1 MKKNVIQPF
10 ILLMLQWLVFA
21 SEVNAQC
28 SRDALAAKYWQYREN
43 FNKHFILTDRRDGD
57 CVGDG
62 IHYESGVHPASVDST
77 TLEHCGHR
85 FLNGYSLPAT
95 SINLEPNG
103 GGEGMGDRNK
113 SNSIFFDPDCNISGP
128 SPGHS
133 YQDFATHNY
142 LEMSEETP
150 HQMQWYWTMLATE
163 YNLLSQSGQFEE
175 AERTLEELYLGLQA
189 YRRLDML
196 ANCMAEE
203 RYQEITDDFEVEKSC
218 NGYDCLCS
226 AEYFSEPGAHNMTFI
241 APTMDNCPFQAD
253 LSGYTGFSLREDATQ
268 VLELLHDDSEDKW
281 NIDLVGG
288 DHAMSQRPPC
298 TKPISQA
305 CYNVKGKNFLSS
317 DQMFA
322 LMEGLVMIKKY
333 IPANATITRCDGVEE
348 NILDIA
354 QNIGKGLVDIAHND
368 HRTIN
373 WPGSE
378 ECCWGPVRITP
389 VAGGNLAWNYGGLV
403 MMYNY
408 LSDDDDRKIKKTD
421 AFKFNQLG
429 NLFFTSAVALNPPW
443 QREGKFYLEGISFG
457 MDIMNLPSIGSVFH
471 NYSSGLQG
479 LLLTGNH
486 VPSEVIIPNL
496 SVQNVEI
503 LGLINNLLFPEGDNV
518 PVNKQFFLDM
528 LCSAPCSGPC
538 RKAATYESD
547 KAAGLLV
554 PDSLGGPVIYPEFE
568 CPNTP
573 HWTGQRWEGEG
584 DDLDWPNIW
593 QSRQFNGLDFM
604 ALYNIFLLHY
614 PEEQPIYYYNPSRPE
629 AQYGGYLP
637 GEDKI
642 SGPITLCPG
651 ESGEYTL
658 NYPTPNP
665 SVIWEASHQLT
676 LSGLSNDTI
685 NATMNS
691 SGGYAYIGAS
701 IMEPQLNGQFING
714 VFSGASIPVIA
725 TCELHYRKPIINE
738 IPQYEL
744 VTEIDF
750 CQWTYKAFAQ
760 GPEYV
765 RETSLSWVATDSNTG
780 LTITGDGTSF
790 DFASIIPQTPNLF
803 GVVSLRLTVENNCGT
818 EVFTL
823 ESPYFV
829 CPNGPTGGN
838 TQGRQILVSPNP
850 TNNQISIRIVQNQ
863 TQDFYTTDPNGI
875 RIRIYPGNG
884 NLTTL
889 LDAQLYNNGQI
900 FNVANLPNGNYH
912 IRATASDLT
921 PIQTNLIIIH

>member
-133 YQDFATHNY
+133 YQNFATHNY
-142 LEMSEETP
+142 LEMGEETP
-150 HQMQWYWTMLATE
+150 HQMQWYWTTLATE
-163 YNLLSQSGQFEE
+163 YALLIRSQQLEE
-175 AERTLEELYLGLQA
+175 AQRTLEELYLGLQA
-189 YRRLDML
+189 YRRMDML

-226 AEYFSEPGAHNMTFI
+226 AEYFSEPLAHNPTFI

-281 NIDLVGG
+281 NIDVVGG

-298 TKPISQA
+298 TNPISQA

-317 DQMFA
+317 DQMYA
-322 LMEGLVMIKKY
+322 LMQGLVMIKKY
-333 IPANATITRCDGVEE
+333 IPANATITRCDGVQE

-354 QNIGKGLVDIAHND
+354 QSIGRGLVDAACNE

-378 ECCWGPVRITP
+378 DCCWGPVRISP
-389 VAGGNLAWNYGGLV
+389 VAGGNLAWNYAGLV
-403 MMYNY
+403 LMYNY
-408 LSDDDDRKIKKTD
+408 ISDDDRTITKKD
-421 AFKFNQLG
+421 QIFYNGLG
-429 NLFFTSAVALNPPW
+429 NLFFTSIGIIQP
-443 QREGKFYLEGISFG
+443 REGKFYLEGISFG
-457 MDIMNLPSIGSVFH
+457 MDIGDLPPNRILLNNLW
-471 NYSSGLQG
+471 SGLVG
-479 LLLTGNH
+479 TLIPDIDP
-486 VPSEVIIPNL
+486 VPKDIVISNL
-496 SVQNVEI
+496 SRQKVEI
-503 LGLINNLLFPEGDNV
+503 YGLINNLLFPGGDNV
-518 PVNKQFFLDM
+518 PVDKQFFLDM
-528 LCSAPCSGPC
+528 LCTAPCSGPC
-538 RKAATYESD
+538 QKASRYETD

-554 PDSLGGPVIYPEFE
+554 PAPDGPVIYPEFE

-584 DDLDWPNIW
+584 GDLDWENIW
-593 QSRQFNGLDFM
+593 QTRQFNGLDFM
-604 ALYNIFLLHY
+604 ALYNIFLLHF
-614 PEEQPIYYYNPSRPE
+614 PEERPIYYYNPSRPE
-629 AQYGGYLP
+629 PQYGGYLP

-651 ESGEYTL
+651 ESGNYTL
-658 NYPTPNP
+658 NYPNP
-665 SVIWEASHQLT
+665 KPAVKWDHSQHLT
-676 LSGLSNDTI
+676 LSSLTTDPTT
-685 NATMNS
+685 ATMVT
-691 SGGYAYIGAS
+691 GGAAYIGVSYQETQQNAAHYNG
-701 IMEPQLNGQFING
+701 EPIADSFL
-714 VFSGASIPVIA
+714 VA
-725 TCELHYRKPIINE
+725 TCDFYYRKPIINE
-738 IPQYEL
+738 LPEYEL

-750 CQWTYKAFAQ
+750 CQWIYKAIAQ
-760 GPEYV
+760 GPEFV
-765 RETSLSWVATDSNTG
+765 RETTLSWEATDSNTG
-780 LTITGDGTSF
+780 LTLTGQGTSF

-803 GVVSLRLTVENNCGT
+803 GIVSLRLTVENNCGT

-829 CPNGPTGGN
+829 CPNGPPGGN

-850 TNNQISIRIVQNQ
+850 TNDQIAIRILQNQ
-863 TQDFYTTDPNGI
+863 TQDFYTTDPNGG

-884 NLTTL
+884 NMTTL
-889 LDAQLYNNGQI
+889 LDAQMYNNGQL
-900 FNVANLPNGNYH
+900 FNVGYLPTGNYH
-912 IRATASDLT
+912 VRATASDLT